1 MKKRRGFRILC
12 QVICFAALFFLADRL
27 CKKATDGFALEWI
40 KYPLKD
46 ISTTAIDPEIGKIL
60 RQPFH
65 YLGRGGQCFAFLSDD
80 GQFVLKVFKQHHL
93 RLPALVQSL
102 VPKSIA
108 EHFKR
113 KEQQF
118 LTSCH
123 IASTDFA
130 EETGVVFSQTTHCLS
145 SLPSH
150 ILLNDPLCIAHE
162 VPLAKLPF
170 VLQKKAIL
178 VDVHLEKLMKQG
190 RIEEAKLAI
199 DQLIALVKKR
209 CEKGIADNDPVL
221 NRNFGFI
228 EGRAVEI
235 DIGSYS
241 YDSLLKMPEHMHR
254 ELFFELHHFHDHL
267 YKRFPELA
275 AHVEKALQ
283 RTY

>member
-1 MKKRRGFRILC
+1 MCICR
-12 QVICFAALFFLADRL
+12 VICFAALFILTDRL
-27 CKKATDGFALEWI
+27 CKKTTDGFALEWI

-46 ISTTAIDPEIGKIL
+46 ISTIAIDPEIGKIL

-65 YLGRGGQCFAFLSDD
+65 YLGKGGQCFAFLSDD

-93 RLPALVQSL
+93 RLPALVQPL
-102 VPKSIA
+102 VPKSIV
-108 EHFKR
+108 EQFKR
-113 KEQQF
+113 KEQHF

-130 EETGVVFSQTTHCLS
+130 EETGVVFSQTTQYLS
-145 SLPSH
+145 GLPSH
-150 ILLNDPLCIAHE
+150 ILLNDPLHIAHE

-178 VDVHLEKLMKQG
+178 VDVHLENLMKQG

-228 EGRAVEI
+228 EERAVEI

-241 YDSLLKMPEHMHR
+241 YDSLLKMPEYMHR

-267 YKRFPELA
+267 YGCFPELA
-275 AHVEKALQ
+275 AHVEKVLQ
-283 RTY
+283 NLFNP